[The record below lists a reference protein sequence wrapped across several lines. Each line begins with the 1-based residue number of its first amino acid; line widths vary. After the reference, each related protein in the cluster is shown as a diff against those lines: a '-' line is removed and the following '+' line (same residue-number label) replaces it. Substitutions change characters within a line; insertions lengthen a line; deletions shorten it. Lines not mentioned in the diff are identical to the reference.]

1 MDSWGTILGGW
12 AIVLTVLALYAGWLL
27 LRARV
32 VARELHLGEGD
43 VDGDVGPSLLDE
55 RVEPG
60 S

>member
-12 AIVLTVLALYAGWLL
+12 AIVLAVLALYAAWLL

-32 VARELHLGEGD
+32 VARELHLG
-43 VDGDVGPSLLDE
+43 DGDQPVPVE
-55 RVEPG
+55 RAEPG